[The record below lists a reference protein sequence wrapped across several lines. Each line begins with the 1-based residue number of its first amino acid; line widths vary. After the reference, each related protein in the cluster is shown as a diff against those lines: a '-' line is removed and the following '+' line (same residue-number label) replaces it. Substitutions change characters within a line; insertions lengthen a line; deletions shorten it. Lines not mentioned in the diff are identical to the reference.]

1 MQPLKE
7 LVFGRKHRIGRRL
20 IIQIIAFSSVITLIL
35 SVIQLAFEYRTLR
48 SALNIQLDSIAIY
61 VPTIEGSVWDFDEKQ
76 IQRALDALVLL
87 PNIDHVRV
95 KSSDTGKVWQSG
107 RGGATDSITRS
118 YPLKHLDQGTSKQIG
133 ELEVVANL
141 AGIYRQVVVSATSIL
156 VSNALKTFM
165 VALFM
170 LYLIRRLVTSR
181 LETMADKVR
190 ELIHRILPLREVVEF
205 QPQPMPEGLDE
216 LEIVDWTLDKTT
228 EDLGLAASALQ
239 EANEQLERKVQL
251 RTQELEAAIS
261 ELKAFSYSVSHDL
274 KAPLRAISGFSNILN
289 EDFSAQL
296 NDEGKQLLTRISGA
310 ARRMDTL
317 IEDTL
322 SLYKV
327 SVTQFTRQ
335 EVDLGAIAREVA
347 DQLTSAHPERRVEW
361 DIADKLIAQ
370 GDPGLMRTVMENL
383 IGNAWKYSG
392 KREVAKIT
400 VGAMDSDYGKIYFV
414 RDNGAGFDMSYANRL
429 FTPFTRLHRDTDF
442 PGHGVGLATV
452 RKVIHRHSGRIWAD
466 ATENGGATFFFT
478 LPALADGDLHGQA

>member
-1 MQPLKE
+1 MLPLKE
-7 LVFGRKHRIGRRL
+7 LVFGREHRIGRRL
-20 IIQIIAFSSVITLIL
+20 IIQIIAFSSLITLIL
-35 SVIQLAFEYRTLR
+35 SVVQLAFEYRGLR
-48 SALNIQLDSIAIY
+48 SDLNVQLDSIAIY

-87 PNIDHVRV
+87 PNINHVRV
-95 KSSDTGKVWQSG
+95 KSSDTGKLWQAG
-107 RGGATDSITRS
+107 NGGATDVITRS
-118 YPLKHLDQGTSKQIG
+118 YALHHLDQGVSKPIG

-141 AGIYRQVVVSATSIL
+141 AGIYRQVLLSATSIL
-156 VSNALKTFM
+156 LSNALKTFL

-181 LETMADKVR
+181 LEIMADKVR
-190 ELIHRILPLREVVEF
+190 ELIHRILPLREAIEV

-216 LEIVDWTLDKTT
+216 LEVVDWTLDKTT

-239 EANEQLERKVQL
+239 EANEHLERKVQL
-251 RTQELEAAIS
+251 RTQELEAAIN

-274 KAPLRAISGFSNILN
+274 KAPLRAISGYSNILN
-289 EDFSAQL
+289 EDFAEQL
-296 NDEGKQLLTRISGA
+296 NDDGKQLLTRISGA
-310 ARRMDTL
+310 ARRMDSL

-327 SVTQFTRQ
+327 SVTNFTRQ
-335 EVDLGAIAREVA
+335 EIDLGTIAREIA

-361 DIADKLIAQ
+361 DIQDEMTAQ

-392 KREVAKIT
+392 KREVAQIA
-400 VGAMDSDYGKIYFV
+400 VGAMDSHYGKVYFV
-414 RDNGAGFDMSYANRL
+414 RDNGAGFDMSYAERL
-429 FTPFTRLHRDTDF
+429 FTAFTRLHRDTDF

-452 RKVIHRHSGRIWAD
+452 RKVINRHSGRIWAD
-466 ATENGGATFFFT
+466 ATENVGATFFFT
-478 LPALADGDLHGQA
+478 LPALPDDDLHGQT